1 MSGGFEEQYMG
12 VLQNIEFALVTVYRK
27 NPKMNDHAA
36 LFVIE
41 SLTKLYN
48 AEAQGR
54 AIATP
59 QFQPHE
65 QEAFDS
71 VKALLDWRLG
81 KQSLVAEDGQE
92 VSVSENTN
100 TPAEIVAC
108 LKRIAKSIEGWMKRG
123 GRRGYYEFVS
133 QYVQ

>member
-1 MSGGFEEQYMG
+1 MSGSFEEQYMG
-12 VLQNIEFALVTVYRK
+12 VLQNIEFALVTVYRN

-41 SLTKLYN
+41 SLVKLYN

-54 AIATP
+54 AIASP
-59 QFQPHE
+59 QFQSHE

-81 KQSLVAEDGQE
+81 KQALVDKDGQE
-92 VSVSENTN
+92 VAVGENTN
-100 TPAEIVAC
+100 TPAEIVSC
-108 LKRIAKSIEGWMKRG
+108 LKRIAKSIDSWTKRG